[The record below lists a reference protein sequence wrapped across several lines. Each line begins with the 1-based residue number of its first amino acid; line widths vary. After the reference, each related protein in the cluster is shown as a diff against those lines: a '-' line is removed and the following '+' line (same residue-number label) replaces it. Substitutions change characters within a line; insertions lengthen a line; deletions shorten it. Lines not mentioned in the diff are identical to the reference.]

1 MSQTVSV
8 TCPECGETIEVDAN
22 VMMHEIIECPHCGAE
37 LEVVSTDPIKLE
49 LAPEVEE
56 DWGE

>member
-1 MSQTVSV
+1 MEPVL
-8 TCPECGETIEVDAN
+8 CPECEAELELDAS
-22 VMMHEIIECPHCGAE
+22 VEESEILVCPDCGAE
-37 LEVVSTDPIKLE
+37 LEVISVDPITLE